1 MHCDGNCAQRPITED
16 LLSAKGVVCLM
27 ITVLR
32 IGHRPQRDKRITTHV
47 ALVARAFGAD
57 NIVISGED
65 PKIKETVDS
74 VVESWGGDFNVSFQS
89 WKSFFSTFSGTVV
102 HLTMYGLPFE
112 EHMDEIRSAEGDLC
126 IVVGAEKV
134 PPAIYQRATFNL
146 AVGNQP
152 HSEVSALALFMD
164 RYYKGA
170 EFHRTYDGARL
181 NIEPCEQGKIVHGK
195 RGQQPSE

>member
-1 MHCDGNCAQRPITED
+1 
-16 LLSAKGVVCLM
+16 M

-65 PKIKETVDS
+65 QKIKETVDA
-74 VVESWGGDFNVSFQS
+74 VVDSWGGDFSVSFQS
-89 WKSFFSTFSGTVV
+89 WKSFFSSFTGTVV

-112 EHMDEIRSAEGDLC
+112 DHMDAVRAAEGDLC

-134 PPAIYQRATFNL
+134 PPPIYQRADFNL

-164 RYYKGA
+164 RYLKGR
-170 EFHRTYDGARL
+170 EFEREYGGAKL
-181 NIEPCEQGKIVHGK
+181 SIVPCEQGKIVTGS
-195 RGQQPSE
+195 RNPRPPGE